1 MFIDTHA
8 HLYLDKFD
16 EDIDLV
22 IDRAKNMNIQK
33 IFLPN
38 IDRSTTERMLNLSD
52 KFNSICYPMIG
63 LHPCSVKEDY
73 NLELNHI
80 REMLASYT
88 FYGIGET
95 GIDLYWDKS
104 TLDIQKIAFDEQISI
119 ALSNDL
125 PIIIHSRDSL
135 DITIDMISKRQNGN
149 LRGVFHCFNG
159 TVDQAKRIQEIGFYM
174 GLGGVITYKN
184 AGLDKM
190 VEMLSMDHVVLETDA
205 PYLSPVPHR
214 GKRNESSYIPLV
226 ASKISEI
233 RNMPLNEIKEITSR
247 NALKL
252 FGLDSES

>member
-38 IDRSTTERMLNLSD
+38 IDRSTTERMLSLSD

-73 NLELNHI
+73 DLELNHI
-80 REMLASYT
+80 REMLASHT

-159 TVDQAKRIQEIGFYM
+159 TVDQVKRIQEIGFYM